1 MFPLSHSDDRQRSP
15 RLVCIALCL
24 AAAAFSACGSPEDKA
39 TDQSRSV
46 VEAFKKGNHDAVC
59 EALTGTGSES
69 LVQTATAKEG
79 GDKVGDCE
87 SASRFLLDGTAAE
100 GRNSLDADGDPTDVD
115 LTADGAKVQ
124 WEDCC
129 TFELEELD
137 GDYRVNEAADL
148 GLYFEAPGAGAG
160 AGGGSPDAPDP
171 DELETKIRANL
182 KDADRQLP
190 GVGFSKRVTEIR
202 VDGTRVTLVA
212 TTGRRA
218 SETTGICR
226 SAGGGTD
233 NVLENLPGVS
243 ELSIET
249 SDGTSQDCDELV
261 VPL

>member
-1 MFPLSHSDDRQRSP
+1 MPVGTRHCS
-15 RLVCIALCL
+15 
-24 AAAAFSACGSPEDKA
+24 AAAALLVGVALAGCGAQSSEDKVIES
-39 TDQSRSV
+39 SRSV
-46 VEAFKKGNHDAVC
+46 LEAFKDGDHPQVC
-59 EALTGTGSES
+59 EQLTGAGRGS
-69 LVQTATAKEG
+69 LVEAAAQKEG
-79 GDKVGDCE
+79 GDSVVECE
-87 SASRFLLDGTAAE
+87 AASRFLLDGTPEA
-100 GRNSLDADGDPTDVD
+100 GRNSFDVSGDPTDVD
-115 LTADGAKVQ
+115 VAGDGARAQ

-148 GLYFEAPGAGAG
+148 GLYFEAAGAGAG
-160 AGGGSPDAPDP
+160 AGGGSPSTPDP
-171 DELETKIRANL
+171 NELETKIRANL

-190 GVGFSKRVTEIR
+190 GVGFSERVTEIR